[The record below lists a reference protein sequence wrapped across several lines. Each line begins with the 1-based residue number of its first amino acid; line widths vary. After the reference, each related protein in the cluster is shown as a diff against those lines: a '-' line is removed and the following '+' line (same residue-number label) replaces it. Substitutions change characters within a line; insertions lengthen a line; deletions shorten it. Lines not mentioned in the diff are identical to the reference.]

1 MTSDDRREFQR
12 LRLAKPILGMLEGHN
27 ALILD
32 IGVTGAFV
40 EHYGKPEVG
49 ERLML
54 LFRWKGT
61 DVEYVCEVRRTNAI
75 RKAANDVVSHS
86 GLRFLQPVGDSEA
99 RLNDMVATFVAKILA
114 AQRANAAATE
124 APESGALV
132 DLGGAH
138 RSRVRGFITYRL
150 ANGAWTRT
158 STESPVQP
166 PDGFTVAAYEDPA
179 ELQTLCETFEAVD
192 AEGRRLIRLIAELSA
207 RAMKR

>member
-40 EHYGKPEVG
+40 EHYGKAEVG

-61 DVEYVCEVRRTNAI
+61 DVEYVSEVRRTGVI

-86 GLRFLQPVGDSEA
+86 GLRFLQPIGDSEA
-99 RLNDMVATFVAKILA
+99 RLNDMVATFVGKILA
-114 AQRANAAATE
+114 AQRANAAAGE
-124 APESGALV
+124 APDSAALV

-138 RSRVRGFITYRL
+138 RSRARGFITYRL
-150 ANGAWTRT
+150 ANGTWTQT
-158 STESPVQP
+158 FTDSPVQP
-166 PDGFTVAAYEDPA
+166 ADGFTVAAYEDPA
-179 ELQTLCETFEAVD
+179 ELQTLCETFEAAD
-192 AEGRRLIRLIAELSA
+192 AEGRRLIRLVAELSA
-207 RAMKR
+207 RTMKR